1 MNRDMTR
8 RSLARLAAGTAL
20 ALPMLGRGAR
30 ADDDEV
36 AIALSSN
43 SLAYGG
49 LGIAEKGQLFQKH
62 GIKPRI
68 IRMDS
73 GNAATSALI
82 SGSVQFCTSGMEEVL
97 AARSRGQKIV
107 VVANLCRGDTAV
119 VVLSKEQ
126 AAKTRV
132 SPDAPP
138 AERLKALSG
147 MSIATPSITSAFN
160 APLTASVGQQG
171 GKVSYISIAQPAM
184 MAAMKS
190 GAIGAFMASSPF
202 WEPAVLQGVGVAWLT
217 TPKPGEL
224 PEEFVPISVAV
235 LQTTEDYARAH
246 GAVIGK
252 LRAVFAEVAELIKT
266 QPDEAKRLL
275 AAAYSQVEP
284 RVLELAWP
292 VNSASWT
299 HPVVTEADIDHQ
311 MRITQASGLI
321 KNLDQVDKNSILWPN
336 S

>member
-1 MNRDMTR
+1 MDLDITR
-8 RSLARLAAGTAL
+8 RSFARIALAASA
-20 ALPMLGRGAR
+20 AAPMLGRA
-30 ADDDEV
+30 ALAADDEV

-49 LGIAEKGQLFQKH
+49 LAIAEKGQLFEKH
-62 GIKPRI
+62 GIKPRV

-82 SGSVQFCTSGMEEVL
+82 GGSVQFCTSGMEEVL

-119 VVLSKEQ
+119 VVLSKDQ
-126 AAKTRV
+126 AGKTGV

-138 AERLKALSG
+138 AERLKALAG

-160 APLTASVGQQG
+160 APLTAAVGQYG

-184 MAAMKS
+184 MAALKS
-190 GAIGAFMASSPF
+190 GAINAFMASSPF
-202 WEPAVLQGVGVAWLT
+202 WEPAILQGVGVVWLT

-235 LQTTEDYARAH
+235 LQTTEDYARAN
-246 GAVIGK
+246 GPVIAK
-252 LRAVFAEVAELIKT
+252 LRAVFQDAATLIKT

-275 AAAYSQVEP
+275 AQAYSQVDP
-284 RVLELAWP
+284 KVLELAWQ

-299 HPVVTEADIDHQ
+299 KPTLTEADIDHQ

-336 S
+336 G